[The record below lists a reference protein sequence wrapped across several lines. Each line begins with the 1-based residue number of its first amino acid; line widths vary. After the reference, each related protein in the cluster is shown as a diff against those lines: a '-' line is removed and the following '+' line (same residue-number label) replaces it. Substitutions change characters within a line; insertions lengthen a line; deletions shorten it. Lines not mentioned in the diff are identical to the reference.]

1 MPNSRFDLSSRTALV
16 TGASR
21 GIGQAL
27 AVGLAEAGAD
37 VIVSARSTADLEET
51 AEAIRSLGRRA
62 WVEPCDVSATAEI
75 DALFG
80 RIAAAGLGPDI
91 LVNNAG
97 MEHVCPS
104 ADVAEALWD
113 RIVDTN
119 LKGAFFVA
127 QRFAQA
133 LLAAGRPGSIL
144 NLGSLTSEVGVAT
157 AAPYTASKSGLLG
170 VTRALSTEWAGRGI
184 RVNALGPGYFRTA
197 LTEVFYQNDDWQQ
210 AMLGKIPA
218 GRFGDLDDLIGAAVF
233 LASDAARYVT
243 GQILYVDGGYMAA
256 L

>member
-91 LVNNAG
+91 LVNNA
-97 MEHVCPS
+97 
-104 ADVAEALWD
+104 
-113 RIVDTN
+113 
-119 LKGAFFVA
+119 
-127 QRFAQA
+127 
-133 LLAAGRPGSIL
+133 
-144 NLGSLTSEVGVAT
+144 
-157 AAPYTASKSGLLG
+157 
-170 VTRALSTEWAGRGI
+170 
-184 RVNALGPGYFRTA
+184 
-197 LTEVFYQNDDWQQ
+197 
-210 AMLGKIPA
+210 
-218 GRFGDLDDLIGAAVF
+218 
-233 LASDAARYVT
+233 
-243 GQILYVDGGYMAA
+243 
-256 L
+256 